1 MNKRLTKIS
10 KYLSFVLRHSPEAI
24 GMKRDAEGWLKI
36 DELIKNANAAGKS
49 ITLEQLHQV
58 VATSEEQR
66 FVLSDDGLSIR
77 AI

>member
-1 MNKRLTKIS
+1 
-10 KYLSFVLRHSPEAI
+10 
-24 GMKRDAEGWLKI
+24 MKRDAEGWLKI